1 MRVRIGILLCAVAL
15 ALAFGAG
22 YMLRGV
28 VGTYDECDDARS
40 SYYHALERPGI
51 SDAQLSQ
58 AISAATL
65 RCGHSPQAP

>member
-28 VGTYDECDDARS
+28 VGTYDECDDAKS

-51 SDAQLSQ
+51 SDAQINMLFL
-58 AISAATL
+58 ATTRL
-65 RCGHSPQAP
+65 CK

>member
-40 SYYHALERPGI
+40 SYHHALERPGI
-51 SDAQLSQ
+51 SDAQINMLFL
-58 AISAATL
+58 ATTRL
-65 RCGHSPQAP
+65 CK